1 MRLISSVLLALLLS
15 NALTKDFFDE
25 IDDAVDLDD
34 VDDAPD
40 EESGMLWTI
49 PQYVEHQRN
58 YFEGFI
64 VGYYHNPQAKV
75 GDECLRGKIEK
86 DYAFIMEQIYEEVT
100 IIHFLDI
107 FKFASKVT
115 LLVESVFEHCGP
127 KMVIEDTR
135 KFCKEDKSR
144 CTWPIVLS
152 NAWWRMAV
160 LII

>member
-64 VGYYHNPQAKV
+64 VGYYHNP
-75 GDECLRGKIEK
+75 
-86 DYAFIMEQIYEEVT
+86 
-100 IIHFLDI
+100 
-107 FKFASKVT
+107 
-115 LLVESVFEHCGP
+115 
-127 KMVIEDTR
+127 
-135 KFCKEDKSR
+135 
-144 CTWPIVLS
+144 
-152 NAWWRMAV
+152 
-160 LII
+160 

>member
-1 MRLISSVLLALLLS
+1 MRLISSVLFALLLS

-64 VGYYHNPQAKV
+64 VGYYHNP
-75 GDECLRGKIEK
+75 
-86 DYAFIMEQIYEEVT
+86 
-100 IIHFLDI
+100 
-107 FKFASKVT
+107 
-115 LLVESVFEHCGP
+115 
-127 KMVIEDTR
+127 
-135 KFCKEDKSR
+135 
-144 CTWPIVLS
+144 
-152 NAWWRMAV
+152 
-160 LII
+160 